1 VDKVLHCDCG
11 FEAHAEDEDGL
22 VGEVQRH
29 AWEAHR
35 MALSHREAL
44 LLTFQAELH
53 QEVPSAIAREPKR
66 RTDKGGQE

>member
-11 FEAHAEDEDGL
+11 FEAHAEDDDGL

-35 MALSHREAL
+35 MALSHDEAL
-44 LLTFQAELH
+44 LLAFQAELH
-53 QEVPSAIAREPKR
+53 QEVPSAIAREAGD